1 MEEKKSREG
10 QEIPKTHGYQTG
22 VEFAKKIKPIGMVFF
37 LAIFIIFL
45 AICFSSGRE
54 PVKDYAPPHDSE
66 YYAQSNETLEEL
78 RAELEE
84 NFFPYI
90 DGVTGSG
97 VNNGKLIVSTSDV
110 QFIKVRSAILRY
122 YDENLFEFSKGGT
135 MPESNG

>member
-1 MEEKKSREG
+1 MEEEKSMEG

-22 VEFAKKIKPIGMVFF
+22 VEFTKKIKPIGMVFF

-90 DGVTGSG
+90 DGVVDSEIE
-97 VNNGKLIVSTSDV
+97 NGKILVITEDASC
-110 QFIKVRSAILRY
+110 IKVRSALLRY
-122 YDENLFEFSKGGT
+122 YDERLFEFAEQSGT
-135 MPESNG
+135 E